1 MRKRSIIVFTAIG
14 LIALFMIAGTMYK
27 NKQASEIEALT
38 KEKAELFERTYSWG
52 KGSKDAKVH
61 IVKFF
66 DPTCPACAKT
76 YPIIKKMM
84 KENEGQIRLTLR
96 YAAFSQASVYALTML
111 EAAREQDK
119 YTETLEVIFATQSQW
134 AYYKKPNPELLWKFL
149 ASAGVDLDRLGQDV
163 KNPEIIER
171 IKQDSEDA
179 KTLEITKVP
188 TFFINGKTLP
198 KFGYQELEDLI
209 NSELQK

>member
-1 MRKRSIIVFTAIG
+1 MSKRKIVVFTTIG

-27 NKQASEIEALT
+27 NKQARDLEAIV
-38 KEKAELFERTYSWG
+38 KEKTELLERPYSWS

-66 DPTCPACAKT
+66 DPTCPACARS
-76 YPIIKKMM
+76 YPIVKRIM
-84 KENEGQIRLTLR
+84 KDNEGKVRVTLR

-111 EAAREQDK
+111 EAARKQDK

-149 ASAGVDLDRLGQDV
+149 ASAGVDLDRLGEDV
-163 KNPEIIER
+163 KDPQINER
-171 IKQDSEDA
+171 IKQDYEDA
-179 KTLEITKVP
+179 QALNITKVP
-188 TFFINGKTLP
+188 TFFINGKMLP
-198 KFGYQELEDLI
+198 KFGYKELQEAID
-209 NSELQK
+209 SELQK

>member
-1 MRKRSIIVFTAIG
+1 VSKRKIVVFATIG
-14 LIALFMIAGTMYK
+14 LIALFFIAGTMYK
-27 NKQASEIEALT
+27 NKQANDLEEMT
-38 KEKAELFERTYSWG
+38 KEKAELLERPYSWS

-66 DPTCPACAKT
+66 DPTCPACART
-76 YPIIKKMM
+76 YPIVKRIM
-84 KENEGQIRLTLR
+84 KENEGKIRLTLR
-96 YAAFSQASVYALTML
+96 YAAFSQTSVYALTML
-111 EAAREQDK
+111 EAARKQDK
-119 YTETLEVIFATQSQW
+119 YTETLEVIFATQGQW

-163 KNPEIIER
+163 KDPKIIER

-179 KTLEITKVP
+179 KTLKITKVP

-198 KFGYQELEDLI
+198 KFGHKELEDLI